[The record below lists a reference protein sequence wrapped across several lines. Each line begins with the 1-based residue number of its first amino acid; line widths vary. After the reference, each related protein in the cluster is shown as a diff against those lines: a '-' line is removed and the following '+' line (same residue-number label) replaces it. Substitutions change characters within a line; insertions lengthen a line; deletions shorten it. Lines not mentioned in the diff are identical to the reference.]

1 MSGGLRKR
9 PAMAGITTEQA
20 ISRLEKASD
29 WVGQANLPIQS
40 GAGQGAWPWLTA
52 NDRVLYQY
60 SLRMKESVYQKL
72 KFLSEN
78 EPNVSMH
85 SIIIEGLEKEIA
97 ARLRKY
103 EDATGNITRAG

>member
-1 MSGGLRKR
+1 MSSGLRKR
-9 PAMAGITTEQA
+9 PAIAGITTEEA
-20 ISRLEKASD
+20 KDRLHRAAD
-29 WVGQANLPIQS
+29 WVEQANLPTPS
-40 GAGQGAWPWLTA
+40 GAGQGAWPWSSA

-60 SLRMKESVYQKL
+60 SLRLKESLYQKL

-78 EPNVSMH
+78 EPNASMH

-103 EDATGNITRAG
+103 EDASNNAARAG